1 MQSNRDD
8 SMKQRM
14 VMLGLAVFLI
24 WWGGGSASAQ
34 NAKKDPMAKL
44 AHSLVNLHEQYTTY
58 LAQRSAVPF
67 SSSDPLVRLADNR
80 VVIDAVASQD
90 VNGLK
95 ADLESLGMQHAVAFG
110 RMVSGQLPVS
120 ALAAAASMASLQ
132 FAQLATAILNV
143 GSLTSQGDQ
152 AMRSDV
158 ARATFGVNGSG
169 FTVGVLSDS
178 FNCLGGAAT
187 DLASGDLSA
196 VTVLQEKANC
206 SGGTDEGRAMLQ
218 IVHDIAPGASLAFAS
233 GFNGSAAFA
242 ANIQSLAA
250 AGAKVIV
257 DDVILLGEPMFQ
269 DGVIAQAVNNA
280 VATGVAYF
288 SSAGNQARQ
297 SYQSVFRPGDF
308 FPANTF
314 PGASAFLGG
323 TAHNFDSSDGKDH
336 FQSITIPAGTTIT
349 VVLQWDS
356 PFFSACPASASNCQS
371 TQNDL
376 DLYIFDASASVL
388 LAGVTSNNIVMGD
401 AVELFGAKNT
411 GSTPLTVNL
420 MIVNRSSLR
429 TNSWSHQVCLFFFW
443 PSAHDQRVQYT
454 KWHDIWSCQCRWS
467 GSGRRRPLHSDTGIW
482 GLAAGA

>member
-1 MQSNRDD
+1 
-8 SMKQRM
+8 
-14 VMLGLAVFLI
+14 
-24 WWGGGSASAQ
+24 
-34 NAKKDPMAKL
+34 
-44 AHSLVNLHEQYTTY
+44 
-58 LAQRSAVPF
+58 
-67 SSSDPLVRLADNR
+67 
-80 VVIDAVASQD
+80 
-90 VNGLK
+90 
-95 ADLESLGMQHAVAFG
+95 
-110 RMVSGQLPVS
+110 
-120 ALAAAASMASLQ
+120 
-132 FAQLATAILNV
+132 
-143 GSLTSQGDQ
+143 
-152 AMRSDV
+152 
-158 ARATFGVNGSG
+158 
-169 FTVGVLSDS
+169 
-178 FNCLGGAAT
+178 
-187 DLASGDLSA
+187 
-196 VTVLQEKANC
+196 
-206 SGGTDEGRAMLQ
+206 
-218 IVHDIAPGASLAFAS
+218 
-233 GFNGSAAFA
+233 
-242 ANIQSLAA
+242 
-250 AGAKVIV
+250 
-257 DDVILLGEPMFQ
+257 MFQ

-323 TAHNFDSSDGKDH
+323 TAHNFDSSGGKDH

-454 KWHDIWSCQCRWS
+454 EWHSLRPRERDGRGSRWGGVLQANPGVWSFAS
-467 GSGRRRPLHSDTGIW
+467 GVRKFLFIGGNSDSF
-482 GLAAGA
+482 